1 MNQMTNSHILVHKFD
16 YFQPTT
22 VGDAVALLSQH
33 GKAARLLAGGTD
45 LIVQM
50 KMERLA
56 PECLID
62 IQKIPG
68 LREIALQSD
77 DLRIGAGTRIWDIA
91 NDPGVRASYTALA
104 EACASFSTTQI
115 QSMGTL
121 GGNLCNGSPASDSAP
136 PLIAFGAD
144 ALIEGSSGQRK
155 LPLEEFFIAPGETAL
170 RDGEMLVTV
179 AIPRPG
185 PGTGSAF
192 LKVSR
197 VHADIAKAN
206 AAAVLVRAG
215 DRIEDC
221 RLVFGSVAPRPMRAR
236 KAEMLLKGKAFDAD
250 RVAEAAQ
257 AAAEEVA
264 PIDDVRSAAWY
275 RRQVVKAMAH
285 DALCVAWVR
294 AAQQSAAGAGHHRKR
309 RAATHRGPAPDPVSP
324 LRVPATGQHP
334 IELVVNG
341 IRRRLSVAPNDLL
354 LNVLRER
361 LELTGTKYGCGI
373 GECSTCTVELNGELV
388 LSCLVL
394 AISAN
399 GGEVITVEGLQ
410 GPNGELDALQEAF
423 IAHAASQCGYCTPG
437 MLMTAKRLL
446 RDNASP
452 TEDQVRDYLKGNVCR
467 CTGYAS
473 IVRAVMSCA
482 QTTPA
487 TEAGVA

>member
-1 MNQMTNSHILVHKFD
+1 MNQMTNSHILAHEFD
-16 YFQPTT
+16 YFQPST
-22 VGDAVALLSQH
+22 VGEAIALLTEH
-33 GKAARLLAGGTD
+33 GRGARLLAGGTD

-62 IQKIPG
+62 IHKIPD
-68 LREIALQSD
+68 LDEVEPQSD
-77 DLRIGAGTRIWDIA
+77 GLRIGARTRIWDIA
-91 NDPGVRASYTALA
+91 NDPEVRAGYTALA

-115 QSMGTL
+115 QSMGTV

-136 PLIAFGAD
+136 PLIAFDTD
-144 ALIEGSSGQRK
+144 ALLESSSGQRK
-155 LPLEEFFIAPGETAL
+155 LPLEEFFLAPGQTAL
-170 RDGEMLVTV
+170 GEGEMLVGL

-206 AAAVLVRAG
+206 AAAALVRAD
-215 DRIEDC
+215 DRIVDC
-221 RLVFGSVAPRPMRAR
+221 RLVFGSVAPRPVRAR
-236 KAEMLLKGKAFDAD
+236 RAETLLKGKAFHADLIADA
-250 RVAEAAQ
+250 AE

-264 PIDDVRSAAWY
+264 PIDDVRSTAWY
-275 RRQVVKAMAH
+275 RRQVVRAMAH
-285 DALCVAWVR
+285 DALGLAWER
-294 AAQQSAAGAGHHRKR
+294 AAQHGTADSGQHRKQPGDR
-309 RAATHRGPAPDPVSP
+309 RSHPRPDPGSS
-324 LRVPATGQHP
+324 LRVSATGHHP

-341 IRRRLSVAPNDLL
+341 VRRPLTVAPNDLL

-399 GGEVITVEGLQ
+399 GGEVVTVEGLQ

-423 IAHAASQCGYCTPG
+423 ITHAASQCGYCTPG

-446 RDNASP
+446 QDNANP

-482 QTTPA
+482 QTGA
-487 TEAGVA
+487 AIEAEVA